1 MQYILQLPSDQSFE
15 LVEGSRCSLLPSECV
30 CSVLDVGVRSV
41 SLAGPASDSR
51 GEASGRGVC
60 SLPFPLPPRLPVLS
74 PPCLTALL
82 RALRFRWL
90 SRLSRRSW
98 PASTQ
103 RLRLSLRGESAVLR
117 CPFFSRR
124 ASSGHAAADRSCSSS
139 STNRSYSYSSTNRSC
154 SYSST
159 SRGATSVAAV
169 LGTNEV
175 RSAPCGPVV
184 GGSLPLRAHST
195 CDDERGHR
203 AAARRTRVCGVSA
216 ESRGQRRGVS
226 CCP

>member
-124 ASSGHAAADRSCSSS
+124 ASSGHAAADRSCS
-139 STNRSYSYSSTNRSC
+139 
-154 SYSST
+154 YSST